1 MKKQLLIIAA
11 SLTLVAAP
19 ILVKNANAIAAKI
32 NPATAAIQ
40 AAEPLLAFSHDRG
53 GEAMGFPLLRGLG
66 MEMGNLMRD
75 LNITTAQKA
84 EFDRI
89 KTETRQQMEAILT
102 PEQKLAIQNSR
113 RQGRHPHHT
122 MRAANLTP
130 EQRTKAEEIMQAS
143 RRKMAAVLTAEQKQ
157 LIRTRVV
164 AKLDEWLK

>member
-19 ILVKNANAIAAKI
+19 ILVKNATAIAARV

-40 AAEPLLAFSHDRG
+40 SAEPLLALADRG

-75 LNITTAQKA
+75 LNITATQKA

-102 PEQKLAIQNSR
+102 PEQKLAIQNAR
-113 RQGRHPHHT
+113 RQSRHPHHA
-122 MRAANLTP
+122 MRAANLTA

-143 RRKMAAVLTAEQKQ
+143 RRKMVAVLTAEQKQ